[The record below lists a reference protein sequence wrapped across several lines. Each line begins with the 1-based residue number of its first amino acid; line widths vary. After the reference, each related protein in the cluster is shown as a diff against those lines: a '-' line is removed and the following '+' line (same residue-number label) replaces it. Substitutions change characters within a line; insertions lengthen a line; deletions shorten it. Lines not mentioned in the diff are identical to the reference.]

1 MAKPELCDLMVS
13 GYLSNPLFKRL
24 DKILINTITSIFSN
38 NIQQLLK
45 RKFPSKTKEEIQ
57 EKWENLGFKKRELAQ
72 QFNKEA
78 YKSWERNIH
87 ILKPEDIYFAK
98 ASENED
104 LLINNEI
111 ACKGWS
117 KKALKNH

>member
-1 MAKPELCDLMVS
+1 M
-13 GYLSNPLFKRL
+13 
-24 DKILINTITSIFSN
+24 
-38 NIQQLLK
+38 K

-57 EKWENLGFKKRELAQ
+57 VKWKNLGFKNRDLAQ
-72 QFNKEA
+72 RFHEEV
-78 YKSWERNIH
+78 YKSRERNMR
-87 ILKPEDIYFAK
+87 ILKPEGIYFTK
-98 ASENED
+98 ASENGD